1 MHPLVQA
8 AVTLLSAMA
17 PATSASTAARA
28 SVARKD
34 SPEELERA
42 TLLGVA
48 LFLYLGTHEFFHE
61 GVARRCNAHPLSIE
75 RILIFQSHGSQRHR
89 PVARQRILRRAIH
102 GISDDRQFC
111 IREMKPYL
119 VSPPSN
125 WARLYQSQIAS
136 SLQHLE
142 ICLRVL

>member
-61 GVARRCNAHPLSIE
+61 GIARRCNAHAFPIK
-75 RILIFQSHGSQRHR
+75 RILKFQTHRSQRHR
-89 PVARQRILRRAIH
+89 PVARQRILRCAIH
-102 GISDDRQFC
+102 RISNDRQFC
-111 IREMKPYL
+111 IREMKPNL
-119 VSPPSN
+119 VSPSCHGP
-125 WARLYQSQIAS
+125 RLY
-136 SLQHLE
+136 
-142 ICLRVL
+142 